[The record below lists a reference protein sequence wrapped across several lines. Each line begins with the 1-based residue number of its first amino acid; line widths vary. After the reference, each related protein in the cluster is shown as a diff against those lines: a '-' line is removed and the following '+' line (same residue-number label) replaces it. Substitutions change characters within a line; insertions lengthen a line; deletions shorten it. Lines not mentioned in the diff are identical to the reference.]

1 MRRVPVLLAVAI
13 AAAAVVAAL
22 RRRPEADAPYA
33 APAPRPAREPVRPVV
48 DEPPGTADDA
58 PATRFVELAEDEQSR
73 RHEAAERLKADLHGR

>member
-1 MRRVPVLLAVAI
+1 
-13 AAAAVVAAL
+13 
-22 RRRPEADAPYA
+22 
-33 APAPRPAREPVRPVV
+33 VRPVV